1 MKNLNNYLT
10 EGRYDSEYRVSLI
23 DVLDEDGL
31 PLTVTILV
39 NKYNRKEFENWLEE
53 QQDNIFAHAEGGSV
67 EY

>member
-10 EGRYDSEYRVSLI
+10 EGRDSEYRVSLI

-53 QQDNIFAHAEGGSV
+53 QQDNIFAHAEGGSI

>member
-1 MKNLNNYLT
+1 MKNLNNYFT
-10 EGRYDSEYRVSLI
+10 EGRDSEYRVSLI

>member
-10 EGRYDSEYRVSLI
+10 EGRYDNEYKVSLI